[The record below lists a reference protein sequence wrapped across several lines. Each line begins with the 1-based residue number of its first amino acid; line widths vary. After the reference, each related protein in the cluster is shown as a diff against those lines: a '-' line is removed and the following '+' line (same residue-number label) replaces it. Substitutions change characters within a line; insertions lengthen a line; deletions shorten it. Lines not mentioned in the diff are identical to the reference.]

1 MPQKRSDIQRAYR
14 DRLRTERGL
23 KYTSILIPIGR
34 TLTRQERDLLTKD
47 FVISPSVT
55 DLSGV
60 GRSPASWRE
69 MKGSYL
75 EFGLAKKLEGLS
87 SPGIKELLDSRYP
100 MFADKYKDSSSLNR
114 AINKYRETLT

>member
-1 MPQKRSDIQRAYR
+1 MPQKRSDIQRTYR
-14 DRLRTERGL
+14 DRLRVERGL
-23 KYTSILIPIGR
+23 KYTSVLIPIGR

-47 FVISPSVT
+47 FVISPLVT
-55 DLSGV
+55 DLSDV
-60 GRSPASWRE
+60 GRSSVSWRE

-87 SPGIKELLDSRYP
+87 SPDIKELLDSRYP

-114 AINKYRETLT
+114 AINKYRKTLI